1 MKVRFHL
8 SCESALQCWYLEA
21 HDIQERRWFLVTPAA
36 WAVQLKKLCNLG
48 INSSELGRLSA
59 LEAGRAVSAW
69 TEEVEIDAGALAEAS
84 FVLQPT
90 IASAPRQ
97 WTRAPVDRSD
107 R

>member
-1 MKVRFHL
+1 MRVRFHL
-8 SCESALQCWYLEA
+8 SYDSALKCWYLEA
-21 HDIQERRWFLVTPAA
+21 HDIPEGRWFLVAPAA

-48 INSSELGRLSA
+48 MSSSDLGRLSA
-59 LEAGRAVSAW
+59 LEAGSAVSAW
-69 TEEVEIDAGALAEAS
+69 TEEVEIEAGALGEAS

-97 WTRAPVDRSD
+97 STRPPVGRSD